1 MEKLERFSLDLL
13 FSLMALLDTMMV
25 LFLASLYL
33 LASRYALEHG
43 LARALLEDL
52 GRLSLPPLLR
62 FGGALFF
69 LAGLLICLI
78 YAKRRALDNTS
89 LWLELVETVFCLGL
103 QFCLD
108 MSCNGILLL
117 VFCQLLGSERQPGR
131 TGLLVSLA
139 LLYLFCD
146 YHIFSLFFSVPNPQ
160 AYYDIL
166 PMTARSVCLMMR
178 TLFATGSILLFIGY
192 LIGYVSRQI
201 HKKEMA
207 LQELAMVSQ
216 VNQEL
221 KNYAQITEKMGED
234 KERKRLARELHDTIG
249 HALTGV
255 AAGVDASIAM
265 FDIDPELARSQLF
278 LVSDVVRQGIVD
290 VRGSLKKLRPGA
302 LEKNTFQEALEK
314 LIDEFCKTSHIQ
326 VQFDY
331 AIGHIDLENTKEDI
345 LYRMVQESLTN
356 SVRHGHASQVAIHLY
371 EEEDILH
378 LYVQDNGSGCSGI
391 TEGFGLKQMK
401 ERVRMLGGEAFF
413 DGTNG
418 FLTLIRILLQKGEN
432 TSYGEST
439 DRG

>member
-1 MEKLERFSLDLL
+1 
-13 FSLMALLDTMMV
+13 
-25 LFLASLYL
+25 
-33 LASRYALEHG
+33 
-43 LARALLEDL
+43 
-52 GRLSLPPLLR
+52 
-62 FGGALFF
+62 
-69 LAGLLICLI
+69 
-78 YAKRRALDNTS
+78 
-89 LWLELVETVFCLGL
+89 
-103 QFCLD
+103 
-108 MSCNGILLL
+108 
-117 VFCQLLGSERQPGR
+117 
-131 TGLLVSLA
+131 
-139 LLYLFCD
+139 
-146 YHIFSLFFSVPNPQ
+146 
-160 AYYDIL
+160 
-166 PMTARSVCLMMR
+166 
-178 TLFATGSILLFIGY
+178 
-192 LIGYVSRQI
+192 
-201 HKKEMA
+201 
-207 LQELAMVSQ
+207 MVSQ

-418 FLTLIRILLQKGEN
+418 FLTLIRIPLQKGEN
-432 TSYGEST
+432 TNYGEST